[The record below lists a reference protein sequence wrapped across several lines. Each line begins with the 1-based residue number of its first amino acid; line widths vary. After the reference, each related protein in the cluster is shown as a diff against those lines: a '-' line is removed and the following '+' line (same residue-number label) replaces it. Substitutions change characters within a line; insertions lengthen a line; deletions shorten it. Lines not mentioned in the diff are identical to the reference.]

1 MSLGRHRRPLVT
13 EINMAE
19 YGDGRLTSSRDT
31 LSGIAIYRRVLLF
44 ICIMNHIPP
53 HLFLSRE
60 DNDEL
65 RDLGKHDCLSVLL
78 QPMLFNANLLRMT
91 KRCIEA
97 KLDKYFN
104 LVVRLRVSH
113 RVLKRLEAVF
123 YELGVE
129 LAN

>member
-1 MSLGRHRRPLVT
+1 M
-13 EINMAE
+13 
-19 YGDGRLTSSRDT
+19 
-31 LSGIAIYRRVLLF
+31 LL
-44 ICIMNHIPP
+44 
-53 HLFLSRE
+53 
-60 DNDEL
+60 
-65 RDLGKHDCLSVLL
+65 
-78 QPMLFNANLLRMT
+78 NANLLRMT
-91 KRCIEA
+91 KRCIQA

>member
-31 LSGIAIYRRVLLF
+31 LSGIAIYRRVMLF
-44 ICIMNHIPP
+44 ICSMNHIPP
-53 HLFLSRE
+53 CLFLSRE
-60 DNDEL
+60 DDDEL

-78 QPMLFNANLLRMT
+78 QPVLFNANLLRMT
-91 KRCIEA
+91 KRCIQA
-97 KLDKYFN
+97 KLDKYFSQ
-104 LVVRLRVSH
+104 VVRLRVSH